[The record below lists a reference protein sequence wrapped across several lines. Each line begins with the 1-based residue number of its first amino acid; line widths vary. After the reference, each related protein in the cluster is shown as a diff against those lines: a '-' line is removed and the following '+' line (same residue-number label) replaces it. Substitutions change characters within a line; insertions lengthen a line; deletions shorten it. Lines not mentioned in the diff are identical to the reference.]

1 MKDCQ
6 EITSDIEKSKL
17 AKISLGNKLA
27 IRIHL
32 MLCKTCRSFSKDS
45 RIIDKLLSRK
55 FRQQK
60 NYKFS
65 PEEINKL
72 KDDLKSS

>member
-17 AKISLGNKLA
+17 TKISFGNRMA
-27 IRIHL
+27 IWFHL

-45 RIIDKLLSRK
+45 KIIDRLLLRK
-55 FRQQK
+55 FRETK

-65 PEEINKL
+65 PEELGKIKETL
-72 KDDLKSS
+72 EP